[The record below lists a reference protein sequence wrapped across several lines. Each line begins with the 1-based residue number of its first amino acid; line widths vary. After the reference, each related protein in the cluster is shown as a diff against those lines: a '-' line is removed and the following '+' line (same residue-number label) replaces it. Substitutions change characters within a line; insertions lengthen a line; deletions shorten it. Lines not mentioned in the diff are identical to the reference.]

1 MSAIM
6 SDMKALP
13 KPAKKKPRAAKAKA
27 LPDTFTVRDLNRQ
40 PAAILR
46 ACDELG
52 SVRIRTRD
60 GRAYELRNAQN
71 GGRAPGAKIDFDA
84 HWRRLR
90 EAGCRPPTAAEMKRI
105 DRITAGEI

>member
-1 MSAIM
+1 
-6 SDMKALP
+6 MKTLP
-13 KPAKKKPRAAKAKA
+13 KPTKKKPCAAKAKA

-46 ACDELG
+46 ACDQLG

-60 GRAYELRNAQN
+60 GRSYELRNEKPSASAP
-71 GGRAPGAKIDFDA
+71 RAGIDFDTL
-84 HWRRLR
+84 WRQLR
-90 EAGCRPPTAAEMKRI
+90 EAGNVPPTAAEMERI

>member
-1 MSAIM
+1 MM
-6 SDMKALP
+6 SDMKTLS
-13 KPAKKKPRAAKAKA
+13 KPAKKKPRARKGTPV
-27 LPDTFTVRDLNRQ
+27 PDTFTVRDLNRQ

-52 SVRIRTRD
+52 AVRIRTRD
-60 GRAYELRNAQN
+60 GRAYELRNVQAAV
-71 GGRAPGAKIDFDA
+71 RAPGGKIDFDA

-105 DRITAGEI
+105 DLITAGEI